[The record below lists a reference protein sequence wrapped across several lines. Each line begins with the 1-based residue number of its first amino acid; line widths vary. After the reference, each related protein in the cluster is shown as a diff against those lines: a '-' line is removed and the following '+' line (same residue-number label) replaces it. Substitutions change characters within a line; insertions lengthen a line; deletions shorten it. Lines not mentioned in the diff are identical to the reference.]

1 MEGQF
6 KLRSDSEHY
15 KHCDLIEATDLPAA
29 DRQHYSLVYGV
40 NRRALL
46 DKLSYFSVTS
56 GALVPDIMHDILEG
70 VLPLQ
75 VKLMLKVQLLY
86 MATTC

>member
-6 KLRSDSEHY
+6 NLRSDSQHSE
-15 KHCDLIEATDLPAA
+15 HCDLVEKADLPAA

-46 DKLSYFSVTS
+46 HNLSYFSVTS

-75 VKLMLKVQLLY
+75 VKLMLKVHFYANQG
-86 MATTC
+86 